1 VLVTILATVRLLRT
15 LGRAFLDPATRGL
28 VVLAGLTLLFGTF
41 FYARVEGWRLL
52 DSLYFA
58 VVTLTT
64 IGYGDLTPAT
74 DAGKL
79 FTIAYTL
86 LGIGVIAAFV
96 TAIATRARR
105 EEEAARPAREARR
118 RRRRTRGPEPRPP
131 ADG

>member
-1 VLVTILATVRLLRT
+1 VIVTILATVRLLRT
-15 LGRAFLDPATRGL
+15 LARALLDPATRGL
-28 VVLAGLTLLFGTF
+28 VVLAGLTLLFGTV

-52 DSLYFA
+52 DALYFS

-64 IGYGDLTPAT
+64 IGYGDLAPTT

-96 TAIATRARR
+96 TSLAVHARR
-105 EEEAARPAREARR
+105 DAEGDHPPHERARR
-118 RRRRTRGPEPRPP
+118 RRPRGGPPP
-131 ADG
+131 AGG